1 MAGVGRKLGYGGQ
14 ADGFLLQLDAGF
26 TSVRELGGWGYQIK
40 DTVNEGTIPGPS
52 IYSSVSP
59 ISMTAGHGDAH
70 ATPLPVIKDA
80 IESYGLPLSI
90 ADGSDGCL
98 KAVRSNLRRGAS
110 LIKVIASGGCTSSL
124 DDPEHRQFSDE
135 ELKVMVDEAKRS
147 DRLVSAH
154 CHGKAGI
161 MAALKAGVG
170 TIEHGTYLD
179 EECLDLMKEKNAILI
194 ATRNFFEGGL
204 QVPELW
210 NPESYAKL
218 EYAAGTHKAAYK
230 LAVKSGVR
238 IALGTDLGVSGSV
251 MEGPRGRVFSHGS
264 NARELQYAVDAGMT
278 PLQVIEAATA
288 TAAETLGAMAPKSGR
303 VETGW
308 DADLLGVEGDVL
320 SDIGILVKGGA
331 VQWIWKGGTLVKS
344 PGKGL

>member
-1 MAGVGRKLGYGGQ
+1 M
-14 ADGFLLQLDAGF
+14 
-26 TSVRELGGWGYQIK
+26 
-40 DTVNEGTIPGPS
+40 NEGTIPGPNV
-52 IYSSVSP
+52 YSSVSP

-80 IESYGLPLSI
+80 IESYGLPLSVV
-90 ADGSDGCL
+90 DGPDECL
-98 KAVRSNLRRGAS
+98 RAVRSNLRRGAS
-110 LIKVIASGGCTSSL
+110 LIKVLASGGCTSSL

-135 ELKVMVDEAKRS
+135 ELKVMVEEAKRS

-161 MAALKAGVG
+161 IAALNAGVG

-179 EECLDLMKEKNAILI
+179 NECLGLMKEKNVILI
-194 ATRNFFEGGL
+194 ATRNFFEAGL
-204 QVPELW
+204 KVPELW

-218 EYAAGTHKAAYK
+218 EHAAETHKAAYQ

-278 PLQVIEAATA
+278 PLQAIEAATA
-288 TAAETLGAMAPKSGR
+288 TAAETLGTMAPKAGR
-303 VETGW
+303 AEVGW
-308 DADLLGVEGDVL
+308 QADLIGVEGDVL
-320 SDIGILVKGGA
+320 NDIGIMANDACVK
-331 VQWIWKGGTLVKS
+331 WIWKGGILIKS
-344 PGKGL
+344 PEKDF